1 MIPAGYLLKR
11 IAPPPGYVA
20 SGSIAD
26 VCSVSDCVNEDV
38 IDLQDIWAH
47 NGFGVANTPAD
58 LWSRLP
64 DLDPDADKA
73 VDDGV
78 LFYYEVYEQEISSDG
93 QAFDPGGWRPLSPP
107 TAPGVDTAV
116 VPPSGPL
123 QAEMIGYDVVVF
135 DDFLAHSPL
144 SCNGAAKRLPVNAH
158 CLFDTFEAA
167 RAAIDAGAFIGS
179 EDGIYRIFSVS
190 IVTAA

>member
-26 VCSVSDCVNEDV
+26 VCSASDCVNEDV
-38 IDLQDIWAH
+38 IDLQNIWAH
-47 NGFGVANTPAD
+47 NGFGVANAPAD

-64 DLDPDADKA
+64 DPDPGAGKA

-78 LFYYEVYEQEISSDG
+78 LFYYEVYEREIPSDG
-93 QAFDPGGWRPLSPP
+93 WTFDPGGWRPLSPP
-107 TAPGVDTAV
+107 TAPGVDTDV
-116 VPPSGPL
+116 TPPSEGL
-123 QAEMIGYDVVVF
+123 KTQLIGYDVVVF

-144 SCNGAAKRLPVNAH
+144 SCNGAAERLPVNAR
-158 CLFDTFEAA
+158 CLFDTLDEA
-167 RAAIDAGAFIGS
+167 RAAIDVGAFIGS